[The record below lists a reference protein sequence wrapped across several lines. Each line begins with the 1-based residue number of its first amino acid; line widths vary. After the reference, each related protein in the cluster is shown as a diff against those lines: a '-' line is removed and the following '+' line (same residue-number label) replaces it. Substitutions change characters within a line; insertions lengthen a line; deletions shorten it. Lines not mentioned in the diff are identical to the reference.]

1 MGSSAVSGDKMLI
14 GINGY
19 FGIRLVDMAKRS
31 RPAPKLTD
39 LYREPT
45 LSTLQ

>member
-1 MGSSAVSGDKMLI
+1 MGSTAVSGDKMLI

-31 RPAPKLTD
+31 RPAEKLTD
-39 LYREPT
+39 LYCEPT
-45 LSTLQ
+45 LSASQ